1 MNTPNRHRA
10 YLRNLEAEYAP
21 EAMQSE
27 PINTHSLSQI
37 RAMEIL
43 IRRRRGWGGDMVGSQ
58 ALGSVQYPFVL
69 SCTCFEHLLSTYSE
83 QGLEI
88 AGSKGRLGFCKEA

>member
-1 MNTPNRHRA
+1 
-10 YLRNLEAEYAP
+10 
-21 EAMQSE
+21 
-27 PINTHSLSQI
+27 
-37 RAMEIL
+37 
-43 IRRRRGWGGDMVGSQ
+43 MVGSQ

-88 AGSKGRLGFCKEA
+88 AGSNGRLGFVKKPRDLGSRG